1 MLKPSS
7 NFMIIEKFETTSIT
21 VPDNLQSQKGDLF
34 KVLDVGPGWITE
46 QGIRVPPDIK
56 AGDIVAVFGKILT
69 VPYQHKEFQI
79 ARTDD
84 VIAYERLDLNI
95 PDKI

>member
-1 MLKPSS
+1 MLKPTS
-7 NFMIIEKFETTSIT
+7 NFMIIEKYKTTSIT
-21 VPDNLQSQKGDLF
+21 VPDNIQSQKGDLF
-34 KVLDVGPGWITE
+34 KVLAVGPGWITE
-46 QGIRVPPDIK
+46 RGIRVTPDIK
-56 AGDIVAVFGKILT
+56 VGDVVAMYGKILT

-84 VIAYERLDLNI
+84 VIAYERLDLGI